1 MKVLV
6 AVVMITLLSMS
17 VALAQQ
23 DMVVKIKSVDAAGK
37 AIVLEDGTKIMIPDS
52 AKVTIT
58 ELKPGQSVK
67 LSYEDKDGQ
76 KTAKTITIQ
85 P

>member
-1 MKVLV
+1 MKILV
-6 AVVMITLLSMS
+6 AVAMITLLAMP
-17 VALAQQ
+17 VAFAQQ
-23 DMVVKIKSVDAAGK
+23 DVVVKIKSVDATAK
-37 AIVLEDGTKIMIPDS
+37 AIVLEDGTKVMIPDG

-67 LSYEDKDGQ
+67 LSYEEKDGQ

>member
-1 MKVLV
+1 MKILV

-17 VALAQQ
+17 LAFAQQ
-23 DMVVKIKSVDAAGK
+23 EVTAKIKSVDAGAK
-37 AIVLEDGTKIMIPDS
+37 AIVLEDGTKVMIPDGS
-52 AKVTIT
+52 KVTIT

-67 LSYEDKDGQ
+67 LSWEEKDGL
-76 KTAKTITIQ
+76 KTAKMITIQ

>member
-37 AIVLEDGTKIMIPDS
+37 TIVLEDGTKIMIPDS

-67 LSYEDKDGQ
+67 LSYEEKDGQ

>member
-1 MKVLV
+1 MKILV

-67 LSYEDKDGQ
+67 LSYEEKDGQ

>member
-1 MKVLV
+1 MKILV

>member
-1 MKVLV
+1 
-6 AVVMITLLSMS
+6 MS
-17 VALAQQ
+17 LAFAQQ
-23 DMVVKIKSVDAAGK
+23 EVVVKIKSVDGPGK
-37 AIVLEDGTKIMIPDS
+37 FIVIEDGTKLLVPDS

-67 LSYEDKDGQ
+67 LSYEEKDGQ
-76 KTAKTITIQ
+76 KMVKTITIQ